1 MIFNKNN
8 CFQGGIIKAFLICTA
23 VLLLMILS
31 GCGNKGDLYHPTA
44 ETGQQTSVSK
54 SHANGHETDVSI

>member
-1 MIFNKNN
+1 M
-8 CFQGGIIKAFLICTA
+8 KAFLICTA